1 MCKFTKVIYQL
12 CVNYALGIPKSIPL
26 TKMGTGIFWQKQTLT
41 VHSDRF
47 VSIALATIIQLRPD
61 LALALVFLSLIFRIS
76 TKPRRWLVSQFLVS
90 CAEFSRP
97 SPYFWPSTTEHPK
110 STYPTI
116 DSASQDTNSI
126 ARSVD
131 KEVQPL
137 HPFCFSA
144 IFWRF
149 FFFHN
154 YREIS

>member
-1 MCKFTKVIYQL
+1 MCKYTKVIYQL

-47 VSIALATIIQLRPD
+47 VIALPTIIQLRPD

-131 KEVQPL
+131 KKVVQL
-137 HPFCFSA
+137 LCRLVFRQFFSTT
-144 IFWRF
+144 RG
-149 FFFHN
+149 
-154 YREIS
+154 